1 VIAVHKRT
9 FANKERL
16 PFGVRWYA
24 ALIAKIGSNIW
35 RIIRVMERLGM
46 DDIVCDVLVVGSGA
60 SGFATALTARHL
72 GLDVLIAEKEPV
84 FGGTTCFSAGVVW
97 IPSSSPARQ
106 AQIEDCDE
114 RALCYLKQEAGNRLN
129 ETIASSYLTN
139 APKMLDF
146 FTAETHVRFDLLS
159 TMPDYHPET
168 AGGVGGGRSLR
179 PRVFDGR
186 RLGKW
191 FEKLRPPIKTMTIFG
206 GMMIGSADLP
216 HLQNVMRSPRS
227 MLYAAKMAARHA
239 RDRLTHSRGTRL
251 TNGNALIA
259 SLATS
264 ALEKAIPIWLSAN
277 VRQLTTKDGRVTG
290 AILEC
295 DGRSQTI
302 ITRRGVVLASGG
314 FPANEDLRRPFD
326 AKIRNGRYWYSLA
339 PATNTGD
346 GLRMARQIG
355 AAFDDN
361 VHHHVAWT
369 PVSLVPQ
376 PDGSKIGF
384 PHFNDRAKP
393 GFIVVDKEGRRFANE
408 TASYHDFVPNMI
420 EACRDHDVLEAFII
434 CDHRAIR
441 RHGVG
446 AVPPAPLR
454 LKPFVDNGYI
464 IRSSTIRDLAR
475 RVGIDPD
482 GLARTIDVYNPPA
495 RDGKDPQFG
504 RGSDAFQRVHGAA
517 HERGPNPNVAPIEQA
532 PFYALR
538 IIPGDIGTFAGLKTD
553 EFARVLDERNEVI
566 PNLYAVGN
574 DMASV
579 MRGTYPGAGITIGPA
594 MTFGYVAAQHLAGHS
609 AG

>member
-1 VIAVHKRT
+1 
-9 FANKERL
+9 
-16 PFGVRWYA
+16 
-24 ALIAKIGSNIW
+24 
-35 RIIRVMERLGM
+35 M
-46 DDIVCDVLVVGSGA
+46 DEIVCDVLVVGSGA

-72 GLDVLIAEKEPV
+72 GLDVLIAEKEPL
-84 FGGTTCFSAGVVW
+84 FGGTTCFSAGVIWV
-97 IPSSSPARQ
+97 PSSSPARQ
-106 AQIEDCDE
+106 AQIEDSDE

-139 APKMLDF
+139 APRMLDF

-159 TMPDYHPET
+159 TMPDYHPEA

-186 RLGKW
+186 RLGTW

-206 GMMIGSADLP
+206 GMMVGSADLP
-216 HLQNVMRSPRS
+216 HLQNVTRSPRS
-227 MLYAAKMAARHA
+227 LLYAAKMAARHA
-239 RDRLTHSRGTRL
+239 RDRLTHARGTRL

-264 ALEKAIPIWLSAN
+264 ALERGIPIWLSTN

-290 AILEC
+290 AIIQR
-295 DGRSQTI
+295 DGISQTI
-302 ITRRGVVLASGG
+302 ITKRGVVLASGG
-314 FPANEDLRRPFD
+314 FPANEDLRRRFD
-326 AKIRNGRYWYSLA
+326 AKIRKGRYWHSLA

-355 AAFDDN
+355 GAFDDN

-408 TASYHDFVPNMI
+408 SASYHDFVTNMI
-420 EACRDHDVLEAFII
+420 EACRDHDVIEAFII

-454 LKPFVDNGYI
+454 LKSFVDNGYI
-464 IRSSTIRDLAR
+464 IRGSTIRDLAR
-475 RVGIDPD
+475 RAGINPE

-495 RDGKDPQFG
+495 RAGKDPQFR
-504 RGSDAFQRVHGAA
+504 RGSDAFQRVHGAT
-517 HERGPNPNVAPIEQA
+517 HERGLNPNIAPVEEA

-553 EFARVLDERNEVI
+553 EFARVLDEHNEAI

-594 MTFGYVAAQHLAGHS
+594 MTFGFIAAQHLAGHS
-609 AG
+609 VE

>member
-1 VIAVHKRT
+1 MQTSRVASEGDVR
-9 FANKERL
+9 
-16 PFGVRWYA
+16 FGPA
-24 ALIAKIGSNIW
+24 SSTDGAL
-35 RIIRVMERLGM
+35 
-46 DDIVCDVLVVGSGA
+46 A
-60 SGFATALTARHL
+60 SG
-72 GLDVLIAEKEPV
+72 
-84 FGGTTCFSAGVVW
+84 S
-97 IPSSSPARQ
+97 
-106 AQIEDCDE
+106 
-114 RALCYLKQEAGNRLN
+114 
-129 ETIASSYLTN
+129 
-139 APKMLDF
+139 
-146 FTAETHVRFDLLS
+146 
-159 TMPDYHPET
+159 
-168 AGGVGGGRSLR
+168 
-179 PRVFDGR
+179 
-186 RLGKW
+186 
-191 FEKLRPPIKTMTIFG
+191 IFG
-206 GMMIGSADLP
+206 GMMVGSEDLP
-216 HLQNVMRSPRS
+216 HLYNVTRSPWS
-227 MLYAAKMAARHA
+227 MLHAAKMVARHA
-239 RDRLTHSRGTRL
+239 RDKLSYSRGTRL

-264 ALEKAIPIWLSAN
+264 ALEKGIPIWLSAN

-290 AILEC
+290 AILER

-302 ITRRGVVLASGG
+302 VTRRGVVLASGG
-314 FPANEDLRRPFD
+314 FPANEDLRRAFD
-326 AKIRNGRYWYSLA
+326 AKIRNGRYWHSLA
-339 PATNTGD
+339 PAANTGD

-355 AAFDDN
+355 GAFDDN

-393 GFIVVDKEGRRFANE
+393 GFIVVDKGGRRFANE

-482 GLARTIDVYNPPA
+482 GLTRTIDVYNPPA

-517 HERGPNPNVAPIEQA
+517 HERGPNPNVAPIEEA

-553 EFARVLDERNEVI
+553 EFARVLDERHEVI